1 MRLSGTSMATP
12 VVSGA
17 AVLLLQQNPN
27 LTPDQVKARLMKT
40 ASKNF
45 PAYSTVT
52 DSTTGITYTD
62 YYDIFTIGAGYLDIG
77 AALSSN
83 DLADASAVSPAAV
96 FDPTTQSV
104 YLVTGQGVVWG
115 DSSPWATSLVW
126 GTKDRKS
133 TRLNSSHG
141 YISYAVFC
149 LKKKKKKNKKY

>member
-1 MRLSGTSMATP
+1 MATP

-115 DSSPWATSLVW
+115 DSSPRSEEHTSELQSPMYLVC
-126 GTKDRKS
+126 
-133 TRLNSSHG
+133 RL
-141 YISYAVFC
+141 
-149 LKKKKKKNKKY
+149 LLEKKKISNIK